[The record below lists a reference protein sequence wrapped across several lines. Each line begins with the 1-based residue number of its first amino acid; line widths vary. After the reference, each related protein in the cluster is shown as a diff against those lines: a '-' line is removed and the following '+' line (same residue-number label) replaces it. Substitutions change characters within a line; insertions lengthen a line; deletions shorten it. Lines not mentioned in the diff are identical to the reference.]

1 MKAIKMYSIK
11 SYQQYLEKLGTVRK
25 AAADFELN
33 NSFSKEAHELIA
45 KQYAEDIEKLSLKVQ
60 EYHELIENIVSDEEE
75 EDEKQLMDYLST
87 LRKPKEVVD
96 TFKEDGGNV

>member
-33 NSFSKEAHELIA
+33 NSFSKEAHEMIA
-45 KQYAEDIEKLSLKVQ
+45 QQYAEDIEKLSQKVQ
-60 EYHELIENIVSDEEE
+60 EYHELIENIVEDEAE
-75 EDEKQLMDYLST
+75 EDEKQLMDYLSS
-87 LRKPKEVVD
+87 LRKPKQVTDAVNNQGG
-96 TFKEDGGNV
+96 KE

>member
-96 TFKEDGGNV
+96 TFKEDGGNT